1 MLTTHQ
7 ISGAGAR
14 GVKNRLLLGY
24 DVFWEPGTYA
34 AAGFCGG
41 GGGDS
46 RLATRLYSDFTLGDG
61 YLIYWFPDPSQTNF
75 TGSGGR

>member
-1 MLTTHQ
+1 MC
-7 ISGAGAR
+7 SGNLVHMQLQDSVG
-14 GVKNRLLLGY
+14 GG
-24 DVFWEPGTYA
+24 G
-34 AAGFCGG
+34 GG